1 MEGCKFQVSAR
12 YGLLFS
18 IRTSSV
24 LATSVMHSR
33 IAWPFLLNVYIDFIC
48 AVSGQE
54 KNRNEADRDYI
65 ATVFTREKHKQESSG
80 VN

>member
-1 MEGCKFQVSAR
+1 MVEGCKFQVSC
-12 YGLLFS
+12 LLFS

-54 KNRNEADRDYI
+54 KNRNEADTDYI
-65 ATVFTREKHKQESSG
+65 TELQFSQEKNTSKSQVE
-80 VN
+80 